1 MPPWA
6 AQVRPLTETKTQQ
19 YSNSVSTRLFFL
31 TLNLYDVERSG
42 TVPTACF
49 GKTPCVQV

>member
-1 MPPWA
+1 MGRTG
-6 AQVRPLTETKTQQ
+6 QTTDRDRNQQ

-31 TLNLYDVERSG
+31 TLNLSDVVRSG

-49 GKTPCVQV
+49 GTTLCVQV

>member
-31 TLNLYDVERSG
+31 TLELYDVVRSV
-42 TVPTACF
+42 TVPTPCF
-49 GKTPCVQV
+49 GKTLSVHV